1 MKKMNLANKLVMNT
15 KQSLRDCMVK
25 IMELEE
31 EGSKNKLHDVMAKF
45 FTTLFVCWVNY
56 LKVAHLELA
65 PPYNNDE

>member
-45 FTTLFVCWVNY
+45 FTTLFVCWVKY
-56 LKVAHLELA
+56 LKFAHPELA
-65 PPYNNDE
+65 PP